1 MLNIIIFGPPNCG
14 KGTQA
19 ALIKEK
25 YDLIHL
31 STGDLLRAERKAGTE
46 LGKAAQ
52 AIMDRGDLVS
62 DDIILGMI
70 DNKLAANPDAAG
82 FLFDG
87 FPRTVPQ
94 KEGLTNLLANRGTN
108 IASVISLLV
117 SEEELRTRVQKRAL
131 EQGRADDK
139 IEVFERRIENYNTQT
154 QPLAGLYQADGLLA
168 EVDGIGTI
176 EEVFERITAI
186 MDPLSGN

>member
-25 YDLIHL
+25 YNLVHL
-31 STGDLLRAERKAGTE
+31 STGDLLRAERQAGTE

-70 DNKLAANPDAAG
+70 GNKLDANKDGAG

-94 KEGLTNLLANRGTN
+94 KEGLAALLASKGTSV
-108 IASVISLLV
+108 AAVISLLV
-117 SEEELRTRVQKRAL
+117 GEEELRTRVQKRAI
-131 EQGRADDK
+131 EQGRADDT
-139 IEVFERRIENYNTQT
+139 IEVFERRMDNYKTQT
-154 QPLAGLYQADGLLA
+154 QPLANLYGAEGLLR
-168 EVDGIGTI
+168 EIDGMGTI
-176 EEVFERITAI
+176 KEVFSRVETI
-186 MDPLSGN
+186 MDPLSN

>member
-25 YDLIHL
+25 YNLLHL
-31 STGDLLRAERKAGTE
+31 STGDLLRAERAANTE
-46 LGKAAQ
+46 LGQAAQ

-70 DNKLAANPDAAG
+70 GNKLDANPEAAG

-94 KEGLTNLLANRGTN
+94 KEGLAQLLESKGSRV
-108 IASVISLLV
+108 ASVVSLLV
-117 SEEELRTRVQKRAL
+117 GEDELRTRVKKRAL

-139 IEVFERRIENYNTQT
+139 IEVFERRMENYNTQT
-154 QPLAGLYQADGLLA
+154 KPLADLYQAEGLLA
-168 EVDGIGTI
+168 EVDGVGTI
-176 EEVFERITAI
+176 EEVFGRVAGV
-186 MDPLSGN
+186 MDPLAV

>member
-25 YDLIHL
+25 YNLIHL

-52 AIMDRGDLVS
+52 EIMDRGDLVS
-62 DDIILGMI
+62 DEIILGMI
-70 DNKLAANPDAAG
+70 GNKLDANKDAAG

-94 KEGLTNLLANRGTN
+94 KEGLANLLDSKGSNV
-108 IASVISLLV
+108 ASVVSLLV
-117 SEEELRTRVQKRAL
+117 GEGELRTRVQKRAL

-139 IEVFERRIENYNTQT
+139 IEVFERRMENYKTQT
-154 QPLAGLYQADGLLA
+154 QPLADLYRAEGLLA
-168 EVDGIGTI
+168 EVNGVGTI
-176 EEVFERITAI
+176 EEVFGRVEGII
-186 MDPLSGN
+186 DNL

>member
-25 YDLIHL
+25 YNLIHL

-62 DDIILGMI
+62 DEIILGMI
-70 DNKLAANPDAAG
+70 DNKLEANKDAAG

-94 KEGLTNLLANRGTN
+94 KDGLAALLANKNTN
-108 IASVISLLV
+108 VASVVSLLV
-117 SEEELRTRVQKRAL
+117 PEDELRVRVQKRAI
-131 EQGRADDK
+131 EQGRADDTT
-139 IEVFERRIENYNTQT
+139 EVFERRMENYNTQT
-154 QPLAGLYQADGLLA
+154 KPLASLYGAENLLA
-168 EVDGIGTI
+168 EVDGFGSI
-176 EEVFERITAI
+176 EEVFERV
-186 MDPLSGN
+186 SGVLNTL